1 MEGSGVVV
9 VEVVVEVEV
18 VAGVVAAAVVRSDPP
33 EGADPPGGA
42 ADADPPDAEAGLLA
56 CSRASASV
64 VVEGGL
70 GAAPNL
76 RQRIE

>member
-1 MEGSGVVV
+1 M
-9 VEVVVEVEV
+9 EVVVEVEV

-42 ADADPPDAEAGLLA
+42 DPPADADPPDAEAELLA

-70 GAAPNL
+70 GAAPNF

>member
-1 MEGSGVVV
+1 M
-9 VEVVVEVEV
+9 EVVVEVAV
-18 VAGVVAAAVVRSDPP
+18 VAVVVAAAVVRSDPP
-33 EGADPPGGA
+33 EGADPPAG
-42 ADADPPDAEAGLLA
+42 ADPPDAEAGLLT